1 MSKLGV
7 ALLGTG
13 AVAPVHV
20 NGFAVL
26 PNDCEIRALVDL
38 NQEGAQKLKDSMN
51 LTAADIYEDYK
62 EVLARTDIDAVVI
75 CLPPKVH
82 CAVAVAALKA
92 GKHVLIE
99 KPMASSLEECD
110 LILEAAQKAG
120 KLVSVVSNNRYKAP
134 TMKVKQMLDEQAAG
148 KLLFTT
154 VNSLWWRG
162 VSYHD
167 IWWRGTWQSEGG
179 GCLMSHAVHHIDL
192 MQWMIGMPEKVK
204 ATVGNVGH
212 YNAEVEDFAIATL
225 HYPGM
230 MANLNAGIVFHG
242 ELQELV
248 FQTEEARISIPWEP
262 KASLAHPNGFP
273 YENPDL
279 VEKLNKRYEEIPELE
294 HEGHTGQI
302 VNFIRAILGQEELL
316 ITGKDGRNTIE
327 LIMAMYKSS
336 VEERSVALPI
346 AKDDAFYTFDGMVA
360 SMPKFFEKI
369 RSVDKFPDAPP
380 ISFGRDVGK

>member
-1 MSKLGV
+1 MNKLGV
-7 ALLGTG
+7 AILGAG

-20 NGFAVL
+20 NGFAAL
-26 PNDCEIRALVDL
+26 PEECEVRALVDL
-38 NQEGAQKLKDSMN
+38 NKEGAQKLKDSMG
-51 LTAADIYEDYK
+51 LTADVYEDYK
-62 EVLARTDIDAVVI
+62 EAIARADIDIVTI

-82 CAVAVAALKA
+82 CEVAVAALEA

-99 KPMASSLEECD
+99 KPMAASLEECD
-110 LILEAAQKAG
+110 KILEAAKKAG
-120 KLVSVVSNNRYKAP
+120 KLVSVVSNNRYKTP
-134 TMKVKQMLDEQAAG
+134 TMKVKQMLDEQAGG

-162 VSYHD
+162 ESYHD

-192 MQWMIGMPEKVK
+192 MQWMIGMPEKVS
-204 ATVGNVGH
+204 ATIGNVGH
-212 YNAEVEDFAIATL
+212 YNAEVEDFGLGTF

-248 FQTEEARISIPWEP
+248 FQTEKGRLSIPWEP
-262 KASLAHPNGFP
+262 QAYLPHPNGFP
-273 YENPDL
+273 YDNEAGLDA
-279 VEKLNKRYEEIPELE
+279 LNKRYDELPEVE

-302 VNFIRAILGQEELL
+302 VNFVGAILGREDLL
-316 ITGKDGRNTIE
+316 ISGQDGRNTLE

-336 VEERSVALPI
+336 VEERPVTLPI

-360 SMPKFFEKI
+360 SMPKFFEKT
-369 RSVDKFPDAPP
+369 RSIDKFPDAPP